1 MNVGGGGGNCL
12 GCLDVY
18 ALIGEERA
26 YKDLTVFLQDIYQ
39 SFWKSQS
46 TG

>member
-18 ALIGEERA
+18 ALTSEERA
-26 YKDLTVFLQDIYQ
+26 SKDLSVSSGDLPVILE
-39 SFWKSQS
+39 KSKH
-46 TG
+46 